1 MKGRNHWRLDGEELK
16 EPLHYPECGLDD
28 VYLLNGYE
36 RHETPYGSGVAVKSL
51 DKLRE
56 AIALH
61 LAARKK
67 TLNGKE
73 IRFLRK
79 QMDLTQSELA
89 RLFGV
94 DAQTVARWEKGE
106 TAIAGPAELLLRVVF
121 LEHACGEVKVHDLL
135 QKLDETDAEMTDRK
149 VFEST
154 DEGWRP
160 AA

>member
-1 MKGRNHWRLDGEELK
+1 MKPTNHWHLDGEELK

-36 RHETPYGSGVAVKSL
+36 RYETPYGSGVAVKGL
-51 DKLRE
+51 DELRV

-67 TLNGKE
+67 ALNGKE

-79 QMDLTQSELA
+79 EMDLTQSELA

-106 TAIAGPAELLLRVVF
+106 TTIAGPAELLLRVVF